1 MKVLFLCSWFR
12 EKPDDIGGA
21 FFAEQ
26 ASVLS
31 ERGHDVAIAH
41 CKPRSIRRLMGSK
54 SFRVSENERYAGNT
68 YGSVYRGDLLLIP
81 PRFTRLNEWLRRW
94 EFSRFLGR
102 VYADF
107 GRPDIIH
114 IQSAV
119 VAGVYGADLVR
130 ENNIPY
136 VVTEHATSYRR
147 GRVPESNYA
156 PIRECFE
163 NAFAAF
169 AVSTALIEDLKR
181 IGVSSNINI
190 LPNMYEGEL
199 FNLDGVDRNPL
210 FTFLMVCQLNAKKG
224 IDTALDAFAKVHA
237 EAGACRFLIV
247 GDGPDAEK
255 AERQIDALNIRDNV
269 RLLGQQSRESVARL
283 MKESHCIVS
292 ASRFETF
299 GVTLVEGLACG
310 LTAIATRSGGP
321 EDFVKPPYG
330 SLVPVDDA
338 EALAVEMIRTIRE
351 YDGSDEALRARNE
364 YMKEHY
370 SKEAF
375 YRRIS
380 AVYERAVLNEQV

>member
-12 EKPDDIGGA
+12 ENPDDIGGV

-26 ASVLS
+26 ASALAD
-31 ERGHDVAIAH
+31 RGHDVAIAY
-41 CKPRSIRRLMGSK
+41 CKPRSIRRLKGSR
-54 SFRVSENERYAGNT
+54 SFRVSKRERYAGET
-68 YGSVYRGDLLLIP
+68 HGSVYRGDLLLFP
-81 PRFTRLNEWLRRW
+81 PRFARMNEWLRRLQ
-94 EFSRFLGR
+94 FSRFLRR
-102 VYADF
+102 VHADF
-107 GRPDIIH
+107 GRPDIVH

-130 ENNIPY
+130 ESNIPY

-147 GRVPESNYA
+147 GKVPESNYA
-156 PIRECFE
+156 PIRQCFE

-169 AVSTALIEDLKR
+169 AVSTTLIDDLEQ
-181 IGVSSNINI
+181 IGVSSNIGV

-199 FNLDGVDRNPL
+199 FNLDGIDRNPV

-224 IDTALDAFAKVHA
+224 IDIALAAFAKAHA
-237 EAGACRFLIV
+237 EVGACRFLIA
-247 GDGPDAEK
+247 GDGPDADK
-255 AERQIDALNIRDNV
+255 AEQQIDALNIRDNV
-269 RLLGQQSRESVARL
+269 SLLGQQSRECVARL
-283 MKESHCIVS
+283 MKESYCIVS

-299 GVTLVEGLACG
+299 GVTLIEGLACG

-321 EDFVKPPYG
+321 EDFVKPPHG

-338 EALAVEMIRTIRE
+338 DALAAEMIRTMRD
-351 YDGSDEALRARNE
+351 YDGSEEALCARNQ
-364 YMKEHY
+364 YVQDRF

-380 AVYERAVLNEQV
+380 AVYERGVA